1 MGYDLHI
8 TRKEEWFEEEGD
20 QITLDEWNNFVN
32 SSPDMRLDGYAE
44 AETPNGVLR
53 VESEGL
59 AVWTGYSG
67 HDNDGNMAWFD
78 YFEGNIKVKNPDDE
92 IIKKMYQIAVALNA
106 KVQGEEC
113 EVYGEDGQSNWQELK
128 AEGEVMIVASSKKW
142 WQFWK

>member
-1 MGYDLHI
+1 MGYDIHI
-8 TRKEEWFEEEGD
+8 TRKAEWFEDVGD
-20 QITLDEWNNFVN
+20 EITLGEWCEFVN

-44 AETPNGVLR
+44 AETPDGILR

-59 AVWTGYSG
+59 SVWTGYSG
-67 HDNDGNMAWFD
+67 HEKDGNMAWFD

-92 IIKKMYQIAVALNA
+92 IIKKMYQIAQSLSA

-113 EVYGEDGQSNWQELK
+113 EVYGEDGQSNWQELI
-128 AEGEVMIVASSKKW
+128 AEGEAMRNAESKKW